1 MSVPQH
7 DVSRRTQ
14 ELPTLVRVVTPRWL
28 RQRRR
33 EQARAARRNVA
44 ADVADQIV
52 SRTMP
57 GRELTLDEIIR
68 QQNVKPF
75 NWEEFRR
82 EDSGLTSD
90 DWAELRASFRTE
102 R

>member
-28 RQRRR
+28 RERRR
-33 EQARAARRNVA
+33 EQARAARRTVA

-57 GRELTLDEIIR
+57 
-68 QQNVKPF
+68 
-75 NWEEFRR
+75 
-82 EDSGLTSD
+82 
-90 DWAELRASFRTE
+90 
-102 R
+102 